1 MPFISSMSASKG
13 GRIWNLG
20 AKPDQVLTPSSSSSD
35 KNFTI
40 SWSAPAFDGGSP
52 ILGYKVQFSTNGGS
66 SWSTAVD
73 AGNTTSYSW
82 TNSLNG
88 TSYVGRVLA
97 YNAVGEGPYSSAS
110 TSRTPAFASNPSISF
125 VTSTPTT
132 SNRGYRDFTITIDPP
147 NAVSYWY
154 SKIETNTNSAGYV
167 ERTTSITNQGSSS
180 YTYTATAGQS
190 IVARVTTYNTDGYSQ
205 SATTSTI
212 SIPALI
218 DDSYPIDT
226 SGWEAEVGYSAATGQ
241 FTVTGNSF
249 SQTSAYSIPGVGNQA
264 SYNAGDMQ
272 YKIESLQ
279 LEAWTGD
286 SGTTICTSSRYF
298 RVDFSGTSTSAGTG
312 GGTISALQSPFSTNS
327 GTTHRFLTW
336 NVADVDFGNPG
347 AGRIRVRGDGSIG
360 TWSASA
366 PDQRIRVI
374 INISGKS
381 RKWQVSGYTYN
392 QSY

>member
-20 AKPDQVLTPSSSSSD
+20 AKPDQVPTPSSSSSD

-40 SWSAPAFDGGSP
+40 SWSAPSYNGGSP
-52 ILGYKVQFSTNGGS
+52 ILGYKVQYSTDGGS
-66 SWSTAVD
+66 TWSAAVN
-73 AGNTTSYSW
+73 AGNVTSYSW
-82 TNSLNG
+82 TNALNG

-97 YNAVGEGPYSSAS
+97 YNAIGDGSYSSAS
-110 TSRTPAFASNPSISF
+110 SSRTPVFSGDPTISF
-125 VTSTPTT
+125 TTSTPTT

-154 SKIETNTNSAGYV
+154 SKIETNTNGAGYV

-218 DDSYPIDT
+218 DDSFYTDT
-226 SGWEAEVGYSAATGQ
+226 SGWGTQTSYSAATGQ
-241 FTVTGNSF
+241 FTVTGNAF
-249 SQTSAYSIPGVGNQA
+249 TQTSGYAIPGVNT
-264 SYNAGDMQ
+264 SNNGDTQ
-272 YKIESLQ
+272 YMIFSLEI
-279 LEAWTGD
+279 EAWTGD

-312 GGTISALQSPFSTNS
+312 GGTISALQAPFSTNA
-327 GTTHRFLTW
+327 GTTHRYLTW
-336 NVADVDFGNPG
+336 NVADVPYGNAG

-374 INISGKS
+374 VNISGFY
-381 RKWQVSGYTYN
+381 RTYQVSGYWTYR
-392 QSY
+392 SY